1 MQLTAN
7 QRIAIKQMLS
17 NLYNN
22 FGVGQWDERVLTY
35 FSDYGLPTV
44 DNALTPNTYY
54 MTLSELP
61 LSIKRDII
69 LRIFNAWCDICDY
82 HRLSLFNAFTTLI
95 SLKICSGAEYLF
107 MGAVVELLKYFGTDQ
122 LLGEG
127 LISNQYFLEYGDED
141 DYIEFNLSDI
151 SGESFEIIISG
162 SLINKITPFVN
173 QPLPHQVQPLFDA
186 IERKPFKNIVRKVA
200 ANAYINCTY
209 SNYSHDKGLL
219 RFTLTNIDFIDD

>member
-1 MQLTAN
+1 
-7 QRIAIKQMLS
+7 MLS
-17 NLYNN
+17 HLYNN
-22 FGVGQWDERVLTY
+22 FGGGRWNERVLNY
-35 FSDYGLPTV
+35 FSDYGLPTL
-44 DNALTPNTYY
+44 DYTLAPDIYY
-54 MTLSELP
+54 TTLSELP
-61 LSIKRDII
+61 IPIKRDII

-95 SLKICSGAEYLF
+95 SLRVCSGAEYLF

-127 LISNQYFLEYGDED
+127 LISYQYFLEYGDED

-151 SGESFEIIISG
+151 SGESCEIIISG
-162 SLINKITPFVN
+162 SLINKMTPFVN

-186 IERKPFKNIVRKVA
+186 IERKPFKNIVPKVA

-219 RFTLTNIDFIDD
+219 IFTLTNIDFIDD